1 MMAMAA
7 NMMRGRGETGN
18 APRSHRG
25 ICGFNSR
32 RLHLLL
38 QVAAA
43 AAVALFTADV
53 AQAEELRTEDA
64 RVPRSI
70 RGVGTAE
77 AVSRFVQPA
86 EGGQAGVAQLVEHA
100 AHTRAVAGSSP
111 APGTGAGCMREPA
124 SGGRGAGV
132 VQSVEQPPRKRQVAG
147 SMPVA
152 GPAVA
157 ESTTGTTT
165 TNGQVPKWPNGTGR
179 NPVGLRAF
187 AGSTPALPTGAVAGG
202 YYRGRVVEVVQA
214 AACKA
219 ADAGSSPAASSEP
232 EGFEGCCGAMV
243 ERHQHPAVY
252 RETRVRVP
260 LAPLPQAADS
270 DTCALGRHPYA
281 GVAQLV
287 ERRLA
292 KAEVAGPNPV
302 SRSSRGAGRGI
313 HARHGWAGVAQLV
326 ERRPSKSEAAGS
338 TPVPCSTRS
347 SRSVSSIVVI

>member
-1 MMAMAA
+1 MVA
-7 NMMRGRGETGN
+7 
-18 APRSHRG
+18 
-25 ICGFNSR
+25 R
-32 RLHLLL
+32 RN
-38 QVAAA
+38 
-43 AAVALFTADV
+43 
-53 AQAEELRTEDA
+53 
-64 RVPRSI
+64 
-70 RGVGTAE
+70 
-77 AVSRFVQPA
+77 
-86 EGGQAGVAQLVEHA
+86 
-100 AHTRAVAGSSP
+100 RA
-111 APGTGAGCMREPA
+111 
-124 SGGRGAGV
+124 
-132 VQSVEQPPRKRQVAG
+132 
-147 SMPVA
+147 
-152 GPAVA
+152 
-157 ESTTGTTT
+157 
-165 TNGQVPKWPNGTGR
+165 NGQVPKWPNGTGR

-202 YYRGRVVEVVQA
+202 YYRGGCVVEMLEGGTLMAAFGNRGRVVEMVQA

-219 ADAGSSPAASSEP
+219 ADTGSSPVASSEP

-302 SRSSRGAGRGI
+302 SRSSRGAGRGT

-338 TPVPCSTRS
+338 SPVPCSTRS